1 MSLTRGTR
9 VGPFE
14 LDELIGAGG
23 MAEVY
28 RARDVRLGREV
39 AIKILPDLLS
49 GDPDALA
56 RFEREARTASSLNHP
71 HIVTIHEIGQAHV
84 EGRLLH
90 YMAMEMIHGNTLR
103 DRLVTDS
110 RDSLLLHLANVAD
123 GLAKA
128 HDAGVIHRDLKPE
141 NVMLSDDGFAKV
153 LDFGLAKQVSLALT

>member
-14 LDELIGAGG
+14 VDGLVGAGG

-49 GDPDALA
+49 GNPDALA

-71 HIVTIHEIGQAHV
+71 HIVTIHDIGQAYV
-84 EGRLLH
+84 EGRMLH
-90 YMAMEMIHGNTLR
+90 FMAMELILGNTLR
-103 DRLVTDS
+103 ERLFTDR
-110 RDSLLLHLANVAD
+110 RDLLLLHLANVAD

-128 HDAGVIHRDLKPE
+128 HDAGVIHRD
-141 NVMLSDDGFAKV
+141 
-153 LDFGLAKQVSLALT
+153 